1 MSSEPPPTYDD
12 QVSSALPPDQSLAE
26 PIINI
31 IPTANSIGFQKGYLG
46 ADAERAAIEGELQV
60 KGANG
65 GRWGK
70 VFVTAI
76 CIRIVCMLTSKGLC
90 LGQYHYEL

>member
-12 QVSSALPPDQSLAE
+12 DQNTHSPLDPPLSE
-26 PIINI
+26 PVINI
-31 IPTANSIGFQKGYLG
+31 VPTHNSIGFQKGYLG